1 MSIYELFNVEPTSHP
16 YDIEKSIKSRL
27 RAIKRADVMK
37 QWSINGGNVEDIDKL
52 IEYMKFYIIQSGMII
67 LNPSSKNCYDAW
79 LKSIDSTSSSL
90 QTLTY
95 HRIKWFNAH
104 RTSEC
109 VSFDEILLKELT
121 LAVPYKVKDESTPDT
136 YKSAKGLKCRW
147 CDDNMDLKMKTHL
160 IYQCKCTARIGHEN
174 CARKFDKEYK
184 GRCPVC
190 RSTLLPRRD
199 VSKYMFWSID
209 NKYKI

>member
-27 RAIKRADVMK
+27 REIKRADVVK
-37 QWSINGGNVEDIDKL
+37 LWSVKGGNVGDIDKL
-52 IEYMKFYIIQSGMII
+52 MEYMKFYIIQSGMII

-79 LKSIDSTSSSL
+79 LASMQSSSSSQ

-104 RTSEC
+104 GTKGH
-109 VSFDEILLKELT
+109 VLFDESLLKGLT
-121 LAVPYKVKDESTPDT
+121 LALPYEKNVTRPSV
-136 YKSAKGLKCRW
+136 YKSETILKCRW
-147 CDDNMDLKMKTHL
+147 CEDSMALTEKNHI
-160 IYQCKCTARIGHEN
+160 IYQCKCTARIGHDN
-174 CARKFDKEYK
+174 CARNFDKEYK